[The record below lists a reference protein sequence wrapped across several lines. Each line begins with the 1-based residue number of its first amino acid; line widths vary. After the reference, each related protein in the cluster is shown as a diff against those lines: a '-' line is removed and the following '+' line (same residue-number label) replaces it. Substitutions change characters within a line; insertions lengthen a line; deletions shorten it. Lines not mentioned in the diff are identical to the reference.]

1 MKGKTIPLLI
11 LLLLTLT
18 SLHAV
23 PPVTI
28 SKFIKIDQFGY
39 LRFSKKVAVIVDP
52 QTGYN
57 AAESFS
63 PGTGTNQYQ
72 VRRWADDAVVYT
84 GTLVSWKSGI
94 THTQSGDKGWWFDF
108 SSVTTTGSY
117 YIYDVL
123 RNVGSYRFEINNNA
137 YSEVLKQAVRMFF
150 YQRINFA
157 KQTPYVD
164 AKWADAACFGGPN
177 QDYAARSRWDKTN
190 AATARDLHGGWM
202 DAGDYNKYVTFALGP
217 LCNML
222 EAYRMHKLYFG
233 DNYNIPESGNGIPD
247 ILDEVKWEVDWLMR
261 MQDASGTNGLFL
273 KVGTDNFNSASPPS
287 SDNNP
292 RYYVPECTSSTLTG
306 CAVFALAGTVY
317 KSLGI
322 PAMTTYG
329 NDLITRAVNAWA
341 RAKVATSNFNIFQTT
356 CDDQNIKSGDAD
368 QGIAA
373 QKDMV
378 VTAAAYLFEATG
390 TGEYRNCFDTM
401 YLKSQPCTLSWWGP
415 YYSAVQKALLRYT
428 VLPGATVAVVN
439 NIRSRKAGQNGVLSI
454 TDYNNQ
460 TDLYRSY
467 LPDAQY
473 HWGSHEVKSNA
484 GNDNLDFVTF
494 SINPSQT
501 SLYQEVAESYIHWF
515 HGVNPMGKVMLSNM
529 YAYGGDS
536 CVNEFYHS
544 WFANGT
550 VWDNVFTSLYG
561 PPPGYITG
569 GPNKDFSITTISP
582 PAGQPPQKSYKEW
595 NTGWNGVAN
604 ENSWEITEPAIYYQA
619 AYISLLA
626 RVIGNNLSGIP
637 LPLHRIDIS
646 ATRNNN
652 ETSISWKTEQNDESK
667 EFDLQRSTDGIH
679 FITIRT
685 VMAEPGKNNYSE
697 EDHSSEAQHATVYYR
712 IKEIDQTNR
721 ESYSP
726 VVRLSS
732 TWNNVVS
739 VYPNPAKNII
749 VISGHTV
756 NGRLTVQIFDAAG
769 KLVLKESWQLPV
781 GNYSKTIR
789 IEELKAGVYWLRV
802 SGIQSDHRVK
812 IVKE

>member
-1 MKGKTIPLLI
+1 MKSKTISLII
-11 LLLLTLT
+11 LLLL
-18 SLHAV
+18 SLALLAI

-28 SKFIKIDQFGY
+28 TKFIKIDQFGY
-39 LRFSKKVAVIVDP
+39 LSNSKKIAVIVDP

-63 PGTGTNQYQ
+63 PGTGFNQYQ
-72 VRRWADDAVVYT
+72 VRQWNDDLIVYS
-84 GTLVSWKSGI
+84 GTLVAWKSGI

-108 SSVTTTGSY
+108 SAVVGPGSY

-123 RNVGSYRFEINNNA
+123 RNAGSYRFEIGNSV

-157 KQTPYVD
+157 KQTPYVNT
-164 AKWADAACFGGPN
+164 KWADAACFGGPN

-222 EAYRMHKLYFG
+222 ETYRMHRVYFG

-247 ILDEVKWEVDWLMR
+247 ILDEIKWEVDWLKL

-273 KVGTDNFNSASPPS
+273 KVGTDNFNSVSPPS
-287 SDNNP
+287 ADNNP

-306 CAVFALAGTVY
+306 AAVFALAGTVY
-317 KSLGI
+317 KLLGI

-329 NDLITRAVNAWA
+329 NNLVTRAVNAWA
-341 RAKVATSNFNIFQTT
+341 RAKVTTSNFNIFQTT

-368 QGIAA
+368 QGVAA

-390 TGEYRNCFDTM
+390 SSEYRNCFDTM
-401 YLKSQPCTLSWWGP
+401 YLKSQPCSLSWWGP

-428 VLPGATVAVVN
+428 VLPGATTSVVN

-454 TDYNNQ
+454 YDHNNQ

-467 LPDAQY
+467 MPDAQY

-484 GNDNLDFVTF
+484 GLNNLDFVFF
-494 SINPSQT
+494 SINPSQI
-501 SLYQEVAESYIHWF
+501 SLYREVAENYLHWF

-561 PPPGYITG
+561 PPPGYIVG
-569 GPNKDFSITTISP
+569 GPNKAFSITTISP

-595 NTGWNGVAN
+595 NTGWNGIAN

-626 RVIGNNLSGIP
+626 RVIANNLSGVA
-637 LPLHRIDIS
+637 LPMHRIDIS
-646 ATRNNN
+646 ATRNRN
-652 ETSISWKTEQNDESK
+652 EASINWKTEQNDESK
-667 EFDLQRSTDGIH
+667 EFELQRSTDGDH
-679 FITIRT
+679 FITIRL
-685 VMAEPGKNNYSE
+685 VMAEPGKNIYSE
-697 EDHSSEAQHATVYYR
+697 EDRSFEAQSTTVYYR
-712 IKEIDQTNR
+712 IKEIDHTNR
-721 ESYSP
+721 EYYSSIA
-726 VVRLSS
+726 RLSS
-732 TWNNVVS
+732 KWNNVVL
-739 VYPNPAKNII
+739 VYPNPAKNDIN
-749 VISGHTV
+749 ISGHAA

-769 KLVLKESWQLPV
+769 RLALKKSWQLPE

-789 IEELKAGVYWLRV
+789 IEGLEAGIYWLQV
-802 SGIQSDHRVK
+802 SGIQSNQWVK

>member
-1 MKGKTIPLLI
+1 MKSKTISLII
-11 LLLLTLT
+11 LLLL
-18 SLHAV
+18 SLALLAT

-28 SKFIKIDQFGY
+28 TKFIKIDQFGY
-39 LRFSKKVAVIVDP
+39 LRYGKKIAVIVDP

-63 PGTGTNQYQ
+63 PGTGVNQYQ
-72 VRRWADDAVVYT
+72 VRQWNDDLIVYS
-84 GTLVSWKSGI
+84 GTLVAWKAGN
-94 THTQSGDKGWWFDF
+94 THVQSGDKGWWFDF
-108 SSVTTTGSY
+108 STVTTPGSY
-117 YIYDVL
+117 YIYDVV
-123 RNVGSYRFEINNNA
+123 RNVGSSRFEIGNNVYN
-137 YSEVLKQAVRMFF
+137 EVLKQAVRMFF

-164 AKWADAACFGGPN
+164 AKWADGACFGGAN

-190 AATARDLHGGWM
+190 AATARDVHGGWM
-202 DAGDYNKYVTFALGP
+202 DAGDYNKYVTFAMGP

-222 EAYRMHKLYFG
+222 ETYRMHPLYFA

-247 ILDEVKWEVDWLMR
+247 ILDEVKWEVDWLML

-273 KVGTDNFNSASPPS
+273 KVGTDNFNSVSPPS
-287 SDNNP
+287 GDNNP

-306 CAVFALAGTVY
+306 SAVFALAGTVY
-317 KSLGI
+317 RSLGI

-329 NDLITRAVNAWA
+329 NGLITRAVNAWA
-341 RAKVATSNFNIFQTT
+341 RAKTTTSNFNIFQTT

-368 QGIAA
+368 QSIAV

-378 VTAAAYLFEATG
+378 ATAAAYLFEATG
-390 TGEYRNCFDTM
+390 GSEYKNCFDTM
-401 YLKSQPCTLSWWGP
+401 YLKSQPCALSWWGP
-415 YYSAVQKALLRYT
+415 YYSYVQRALLRYT
-428 VLPGATVAVVN
+428 VLPGATTAVVN
-439 NIRSRKAGQNGVLSI
+439 NIRSRKASQNGVLSI

-467 LPDAQY
+467 MPDAQY

-484 GNDNLDFVTF
+484 GLHNLDFITF
-494 SINPSQT
+494 AVNPAQA
-501 SLYQEVAESYIHWF
+501 SLYIEVADSYLHWF

-544 WFANGT
+544 WFGNGT

-561 PPPGYITG
+561 PPPGYLVG
-569 GPNKDFSITTISP
+569 GPNKDFSIPTITP
-582 PAGQPPQKSYKEW
+582 PAGQPPQKAYKEW

-626 RVIGNNLSGIP
+626 RVIANNLSGLA

-652 ETSISWKTEQNDESK
+652 GVTINWQTEQDDESK
-667 EFDLQRSTDGIH
+667 EFELQRSVDGIH
-679 FITIRT
+679 FITVQT
-685 VMAEPGKNNYSE
+685 LMAEPGKHIYSE
-697 EDHSSEAQHATVYYR
+697 EDHSAEAQYAAVYYR
-712 IKEIDQTNR
+712 IKETDWTGR
-721 ESYSP
+721 EFYSP

-732 TWNNVVS
+732 KPDHTVS
-739 VYPNPAKNII
+739 VYPNPAKNNI
-749 VISGHTV
+749 VISGHAAD
-756 NGRLTVQIFDAAG
+756 GLLTVQIFDAAG
-769 KLVLKESWQLPV
+769 RLVLKENWKLPA

-789 IEELKAGVYWLRV
+789 IEDLQAGIYWVRV
-802 SGIQSDHRVK
+802 SGMQSDHRVK

>member
-1 MKGKTIPLLI
+1 MKSKTISLLI
-11 LLLLTLT
+11 LLLLSFAL
-18 SLHAV
+18 LAI

-28 SKFIKIDQFGY
+28 TKFIKIDQFGY
-39 LRFSKKVAVIVDP
+39 LTNSKKIAVIVDP

-72 VRRWADDAVVYT
+72 VRQWSDDLIVYS
-84 GTLVSWKSGI
+84 GTLVAWKAGI

-108 SSVTTTGSY
+108 SSVTAPGSY

-123 RNVGSYRFEINNNA
+123 RNVGSCRFEINNSV

-164 AKWADAACFGGPN
+164 AKWADAACFGGAN

-190 AATARDLHGGWM
+190 AATARDVHGGWM

-222 EAYRMHKLYFG
+222 EAYRMHSLYFA

-247 ILDEVKWEVDWLMR
+247 ILDEVKWELDWLML

-287 SDNNP
+287 TDNNP

-306 CAVFALAGTVY
+306 AAVFALAGTVY
-317 KSLGI
+317 KLLGI

-329 NDLITRAVNAWA
+329 NGLVTRAVNAWA
-341 RAKVATSNFNIFQTT
+341 RAKVTTSNFNIFQTT

-368 QGIAA
+368 QSVAV

-378 VTAAAYLFEATG
+378 ATAAAYLFEATG
-390 TGEYRNCFDTM
+390 SSEYRNCFDTM
-401 YLKSQPCTLSWWGP
+401 YLKAQPCSLSWWGP

-428 VLPGATVAVVN
+428 VLPGATAAVVN

-454 TDYNNQ
+454 NDYNNQ

-467 LPDAQY
+467 MPDAQY

-484 GNDNLDFVTF
+484 GLNNLDFVTF
-494 SINPSQT
+494 SINPALS
-501 SLYQEVAESYIHWF
+501 SLYVEVAENYLHWF

-544 WFANGT
+544 WFGNGT

-595 NTGWNGVAN
+595 NTGWNGIAN
-604 ENSWEITEPAIYYQA
+604 ENSWEITEPAIYYQG
-619 AYISLLA
+619 AYISLLV
-626 RVIGNNLSGIP
+626 RVIANNLSGFA
-637 LPLHRIDIS
+637 LPLHRIDVS
-646 ATRNNN
+646 ATRNSHGATINWN
-652 ETSISWKTEQNDESK
+652 TEQNDESN
-667 EFDLQRSTDGIH
+667 EFELQRSTDGNH
-679 FITIRT
+679 FITIRL
-685 VMAEPGKNNYSE
+685 VLAEPGKNIYSE
-697 EDHSSEAQHATVYYR
+697 EDHSSEAQSATVYYR
-712 IKEIDQTNR
+712 IKEIDRANR
-721 ESYSP
+721 EFYSSIA
-726 VVRLSS
+726 RLSS
-732 TWNNVVS
+732 TWNDLVLL
-739 VYPNPAKNII
+739 YPNPAKNDII
-749 VISGHTV
+749 ISGYSV
-756 NGRLTVQIFDAAG
+756 NGDLTVQIFDGAG
-769 KLVLKESWQLPV
+769 RLALKESWQLRE
-781 GNYSKTIR
+781 GNYSKTMR
-789 IEELKAGVYWLRV
+789 IEDLGAGIYWLQV
-802 SGIQSDHRVK
+802 NSTQGNKWMK